1 MNIIMYHYV
10 RDLSHSRYPK
20 IKGLDTELFK
30 EQITYLKKNFTIV
43 TMEKVIDITTRGGHL
58 PDNSMLLT
66 FDDGY
71 IDNFTNILPI
81 LKQHKLQGSFFI
93 PGKTFTED
101 VLLDVNKIHFI
112 LASASEKEIVEDLF
126 ILLNNLRDIYSDIPD
141 NDKLYKTY
149 AIADR
154 FDTAGIVFIKRI
166 LQTVLKEELRNKISS
181 ILFEKY
187 VGLPENYFARE
198 LYMNRDQIRFMRD
211 EGMFIGLHGY
221 DHYWLANLSEDKMKK
236 DIDKALEVMDE
247 FIDKDNWVM
256 NYPYGNYNLNV
267 IEYIKTKGCKLGLT
281 TEVGRANLEKDDLY
295 QLPRW
300 DCNDFP
306 PKSYNYMKLEKI

>member
-141 NDKLYKTY
+141 NDK
-149 AIADR
+149 
-154 FDTAGIVFIKRI
+154 
-166 LQTVLKEELRNKISS
+166 
-181 ILFEKY
+181 
-187 VGLPENYFARE
+187 
-198 LYMNRDQIRFMRD
+198 
-211 EGMFIGLHGY
+211 
-221 DHYWLANLSEDKMKK
+221 
-236 DIDKALEVMDE
+236 
-247 FIDKDNWVM
+247 
-256 NYPYGNYNLNV
+256 GN
-267 IEYIKTKGCKLGLT
+267 
-281 TEVGRANLEKDDLY
+281 
-295 QLPRW
+295 
-300 DCNDFP
+300 
-306 PKSYNYMKLEKI
+306 